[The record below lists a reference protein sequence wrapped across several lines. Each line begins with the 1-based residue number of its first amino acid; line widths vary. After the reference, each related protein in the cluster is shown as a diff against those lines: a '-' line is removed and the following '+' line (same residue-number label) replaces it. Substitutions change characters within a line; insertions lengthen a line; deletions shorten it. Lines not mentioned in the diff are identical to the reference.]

1 MPRSPDLCQATAGLM
16 NLSVVRPT
24 LPPTPGSDVG
34 ADTVPIPT
42 NLIPGPPLHRPSSSQ
57 TDAPLVALRY
67 QRSDLVS
74 NTPQA
79 CPGQGDMPRP
89 RGLR

>member
-24 LPPTPGSDVG
+24 LLPTPSSDVG

-42 NLIPGPPLHRPSSSQ
+42 NLKPGPLFHRPISSQ

-67 QRSDLVS
+67 QCSDLVS
-74 NTPQA
+74 NTP
-79 CPGQGDMPRP
+79 
-89 RGLR
+89 